1 MMNLCVLLYKLVLN
15 NDNARYVF
23 MLRIFEFEFRDLEAC
38 RQ

>member
-1 MMNLCVLLYKLVLN
+1 MNVCVLLYKLVLN